1 MNANQNVKIREFAC
15 LTTDV
20 SVHKAI
26 RELDVRYVSTYV
38 QINS

>member
-1 MNANQNVKIREFAC
+1 MDANQNVKIRASAC

-20 SVHKAI
+20 SVHMDI